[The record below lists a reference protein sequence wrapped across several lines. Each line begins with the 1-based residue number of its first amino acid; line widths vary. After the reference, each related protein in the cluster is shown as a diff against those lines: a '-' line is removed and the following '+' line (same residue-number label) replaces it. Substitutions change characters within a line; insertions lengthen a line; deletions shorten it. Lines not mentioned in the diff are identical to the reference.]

1 MEDKNVK
8 AHTSVDKSKEDVL
21 KGVGEPSETLPI
33 SENEE
38 NKNNE
43 ESEEIKCNEGKR
55 KRGRPFE
62 KDKEGL
68 PVTKMVKSPR
78 KKKNLKIMANNNNG
92 KSNGYNKFFK
102 RDVSTEKCVFCQE

>member
-21 KGVGEPSETLPI
+21 EGVGEPSETLPT
-33 SENEE
+33 SVNEE
-38 NKNNE
+38 NKRNE

-55 KRGRPFE
+55 KRGRPSE

-68 PVTKMVKSPR
+68 PV
-78 KKKNLKIMANNNNG
+78 
-92 KSNGYNKFFK
+92 
-102 RDVSTEKCVFCQE
+102 